1 MLVGRIVPDNDNK
14 LTEQGVLLESSRAI
28 GSGARIPLDLSAC
41 PTYSLFP
48 GQLVCL
54 EGCNPDGSLFRVSK
68 QIATDN
74 LIQSLPVSTDRLRYS
89 QTTSLLVASGP
100 FTFDNGESPDYT
112 LFDRLVIL
120 AIEKQPDVFIL
131 VRIAPDLLL
140 MRVV

>member
-1 MLVGRIVPDNDNK
+1 MLVGRIIAENDNK

-41 PTYSLFP
+41 PSYSLFP

-54 EGCNPDGSLFRVSK
+54 EGSNPDGSIFRVTK
-68 QIATDN
+68 QLGTDN
-74 LIQSLPVSTDRLRYS
+74 LIPSLPVSSERLQYN

-100 FTFDNGESPDYT
+100 FTFDSGESPDYA
-112 LFDRLVIL
+112 LLDRLIIL

-131 VRIAPDLLL
+131 VLFMLPLPFC
-140 MRVV
+140 